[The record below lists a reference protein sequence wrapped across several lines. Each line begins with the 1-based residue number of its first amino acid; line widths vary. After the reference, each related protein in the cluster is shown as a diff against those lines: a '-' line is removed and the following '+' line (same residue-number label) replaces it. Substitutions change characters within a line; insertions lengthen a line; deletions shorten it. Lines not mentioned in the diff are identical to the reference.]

1 MATSFTGW
9 LDSWGGS
16 WGPVAFDPNAM
27 AGAAGFSLTA
37 IASLTVGASNE
48 LSGVAGM
55 TFSAVGVLGG
65 YIVGVRLIGPN
76 AYPPRAPKSTNRLR
90 LQRISEG
97 RAAALSARAA
107 TYVRAV
113 RASGAVVLPVPV
125 QRPGSATCVSC
136 RSKSMARV
144 SRARGGAQARPLRG
158 HSPARAGTAAAVG
171 AAAGTLFPGFAVS
184 MARTSTGSGAAVAR
198 AGGFMSVS
206 GHGYAVA
213 RGGRNLSDA
222 VLAAVVRATIDT
234 RR

>member
-55 TFSAVGVLGG
+55 TFSAVGVLAD
-65 YIVGVRLIGPN
+65 PN

-125 QRPGSATCVSC
+125 HRPGSATCVSC

-213 RGGRNLSDA
+213 RGGKNLPDA